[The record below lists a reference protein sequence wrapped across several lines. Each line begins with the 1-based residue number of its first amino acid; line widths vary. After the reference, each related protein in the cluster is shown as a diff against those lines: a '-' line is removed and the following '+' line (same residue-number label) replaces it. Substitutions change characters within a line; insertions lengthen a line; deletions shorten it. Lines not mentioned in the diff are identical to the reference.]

1 MAQQKG
7 KKVEFLID
15 TLEVVQNPSLSV
27 YRVTIDDGSDPWEK
41 SWETPGRLAEFIR
54 GYEAGF
60 AAAAVIQREG
70 TLPGIRV
77 SSRKTDIDPEVT
89 AYFVTMGNRGPGV
102 EAAFV
107 SRDLCEA
114 YLKGVEI
121 GLRFAGCGDV
131 PLPEIAPPK
140 D

>member
-1 MAQQKG
+1 MEEQKRR
-7 KKVEFLID
+7 KTEFVVD
-15 TLEVVQNPSLSV
+15 TLEVVQSPSLSV

-54 GYEAGF
+54 GYEAAF
-60 AAAAVIQREG
+60 AVAAIILREG
-70 TLPGIRV
+70 EVPPIRV
-77 SSRKTDIDPEVT
+77 SSRKTDIDHEVT
-89 AYFVTMGNRGPGV
+89 VYFVVMGNRGPGV

-107 SRDLCEA
+107 ARELCEA